1 MTGYGLAMTM
11 YHRILFETLMKS
23 YISILTY
30 EKNFG
35 IIIHHTYVANCIS
48 TRYLRKYI
56 MNSLHK
62 ISYGLFALTLVAV
75 YFGNM
80 DAVFGF
86 FTSAVVVLALAVY
99 IKDMKDEESRN

>member
-48 TRYLRKYI
+48 TGYLRKHA
-56 MNSLHK
+56 MNALYK
-62 ISYGLFALTLVAV
+62 ISYGLFASVLLTA
-75 YFGNM
+75 YFENM
-80 DAVFGF
+80 TATFLL
-86 FTSAVVVLALAVY
+86 FTTGVVVLVTAVY
-99 IKDMKDEESRN
+99 LNDLKEK